1 MKSTVSL
8 AGIPERK
15 RAGALEA
22 ATEELIQHLS
32 ERFPTS
38 EGYAHKV
45 EVYAAKWAWPAG
57 AQSHEQ
63 ALSMLSPEDRERA
76 YRRNVRV
83 TKGATW
89 GLTVD
94 VQTTD
99 RAVSGG
105 ELMVLS
111 ESRLSVMLAVSGL
124 VLGVLV
130 AVAYWFTS
138 DSESGRD
145 LKTAFLIG
153 LVLGLGLAGLGWVV
167 SRPLEGIK
175 PEQLKEIS
183 DSLNARLSKA
193 LSGKSKSAA

>member
-8 AGIPERK
+8 AAIPEGK
-15 RAGALEA
+15 RPRALEA
-22 ATEELIQHLS
+22 ATEDLIQHLA

-175 PEQLKEIS
+175 PEQIKEIS

-193 LSGKSKSAA
+193 LH

>member
-1 MKSTVSL
+1 
-8 AGIPERK
+8 
-15 RAGALEA
+15 
-22 ATEELIQHLS
+22 
-32 ERFPTS
+32 
-38 EGYAHKV
+38 
-45 EVYAAKWAWPAG
+45 
-57 AQSHEQ
+57 
-63 ALSMLSPEDRERA
+63 
-76 YRRNVRV
+76 V

-175 PEQLKEIS
+175 PQQLKEIS
-183 DSLNARLSKA
+183 DSLNARMSKA
-193 LSGKSKSAA
+193 LARKGKSAA